1 MSNEKSTGVDK
12 HREQLEVLRSY
23 KPLVNELLRDEL
35 DALREVHIIAPG
47 SEFLAEVRTIDGDM
61 LSYLITSGFQDASED
76 KTVDDEAKVLEI
88 DQNIES
94 VMGRILP
101 KLDDLKI
108 SYRLAIEV
116 KSKYGLRLQHIYKTH

>member
-47 SEFLAEVRTIDGDM
+47 SEFPAEVRTIDGDM

-108 SYRLAIEV
+108 SYRLVIEV
-116 KSKYGLRLQHIYKTH
+116 KSKYELRLQHIYKTH